1 MKGSPFILSYHD
13 VFQDN
18 TFMYLV
24 SDLCEETLKE
34 HVESQ
39 SIGHRRENGP
49 RIIKQILYGLQFLH
63 GNGVLH
69 RDLKPTNVLVDQDG
83 FMKLADF
90 GLSRVLNEDETTVH
104 TDAKGTQGWMP
115 AEVIEAE
122 HRGVKGSYKKNQIFT
137 L

>member
-1 MKGSPFILSYHD
+1 
-13 VFQDN
+13 
-18 TFMYLV
+18 MYLV

-122 HRGVKGSYKKNQIFT
+122 HRGVKGGYKKNQIFT

>member
-1 MKGSPFILSYHD
+1 
-13 VFQDN
+13 
-18 TFMYLV
+18 MYLV

-83 FMKLADF
+83 FMKLAD
-90 GLSRVLNEDETTVH
+90 L
-104 TDAKGTQGWMP
+104 
-115 AEVIEAE
+115 
-122 HRGVKGSYKKNQIFT
+122 
-137 L
+137 